1 MELPHLC
8 RICNMH
14 SQLALKVYSGD
25 KCCVTS
31 RWFLLIGEKN
41 SMSLMLLIVFHQVIL
56 DLKGSDYSWSYQTPP
71 SSPSTTMSRKS
82 SVCR

>member
-1 MELPHLC
+1 MACKGSGLMSWWASAVQAVSRLSTML
-8 RICNMH
+8 IC
-14 SQLALKVYSGD
+14 SVLS
-25 KCCVTS
+25 
-31 RWFLLIGEKN
+31 F
-41 SMSLMLLIVFHQVIL
+41 QVIL

>member
-1 MELPHLC
+1 MALQLKHAFFSFNSTPVMGAVSLPRACGDVWVQPPSSGPHPA
-8 RICNMH
+8 
-14 SQLALKVYSGD
+14 AL
-25 KCCVTS
+25 
-31 RWFLLIGEKN
+31 
-41 SMSLMLLIVFHQVIL
+41 SLQVIL

>member
-1 MELPHLC
+1 MLQVEDVTGKVSLLSTSLTC
-8 RICNMH
+8 
-14 SQLALKVYSGD
+14 LALSP
-25 KCCVTS
+25 
-31 RWFLLIGEKN
+31 
-41 SMSLMLLIVFHQVIL
+41 QVIL